1 MIKDKDMGKKLL
13 ESIETLNEAAYE
25 LYSMV
30 LNDNERLADF
40 VKTMQAL
47 LIGIKGNVTGL
58 VVEEPAL
65 KCNLLVD
72 NALATLEKL
81 DGISEKK
88 RKLGIIKNE
97 LIPEIGEAYVDL
109 LFWGGCFPDPDAM
122 FEYYNNQMKEF
133 YPAPETD
140 KGRYRYDLSVA
151 VMANTDVEQVEKC
164 LKSLNDAVPEE
175 LRCEY
180 ILFNDGAG
188 EKVAKYFDD
197 LADKNV
203 KVINYKH
210 RTNAPSV
217 IYQLVEGKDVLFLTT
232 ENILSKTAVSNMMK
246 CLTSDKK
253 IGAVCPAFVEEDKLD
268 DTESNEYLWHQKSE
282 LNTDV
287 VLAPSNEILMPTMLG
302 AYFPFMAK
310 RYTEFSSKAMSLI
323 GRRNGKLLYE
333 AGDALAYRVHKEK
346 DEDIVL
352 EGIKQFERIMGINP
366 MLDQDVDQDLLSGL
380 DFENKEKRIDIL
392 GINSSFGINLLA
404 IQDRVRE
411 ESKNLRTNIYSLNE
425 VEAYERDLEA
435 IAKKG
440 RFISDWDK
448 DFDKCFPNARFDYIV
463 MEKTNDKLLD
473 LMLLLKLLE
482 RLKDGGSLAI
492 HTAEEMPLSDY
503 EPRKVVGDWQILY
516 KQSDE

>member
-1 MIKDKDMGKKLL
+1 MIKDKEMGKKLL

-30 LNDNERLADF
+30 LNDNERLDDF

-58 VVEEPAL
+58 VVAEPAL

-72 NALATLEKL
+72 NALDTLEKL

-88 RKLGIIKNE
+88 RKLGMIKNE

-180 ILFNDGAG
+180 VLFNDGAG

-210 RTNAPSV
+210 QTNAPSV
-217 IYQLVEGKDVLFLTT
+217 IYQLVEGKKVLFLTT

-246 CLTSDKK
+246 CLTSNKK
-253 IGAVCPAFVEEDKLD
+253 IGAVCPAYVEEDKLD
-268 DTESNEYLWHQKSE
+268 DAESNEYLWHQKSE

-333 AGDALAYRVHKEK
+333 AGDALAYRLPRENDK
-346 DEDIVL
+346 DIEL
-352 EGIKQFERIMGINP
+352 EGVRQFERIMGINP
-366 MLDQDVDQDLLSGL
+366 LLDQDVDEKLLSGL
-380 DFENKEKRIDIL
+380 DFSGKEKRVDIL
-392 GINSSFGINLLA
+392 GIDSSFGVNLMA
-404 IQDRVRE
+404 IQDKVRE
-411 ESKNLRTNIYSLNE
+411 KSHNLRTNIYSLTE
-425 VEAYERDLEA
+425 QETYARDLEA
-435 IAKKG
+435 IAKKAKVV
-440 RFISDWDK
+440 SNWDRE
-448 DFDKCFPNARFDYIV
+448 FDKCFPNARFDYIV
-463 MEKTNDKLLD
+463 MEQVSDELLD
-473 LMLLLKLLE
+473 LMFLLKLLE
-482 RLKDGGSLAI
+482 RLKDGGALAI
-492 HTAEEMPLSDY
+492 HTADEMPLSDY
-503 EPRKVVGDWQILY
+503 EPKKVMGDWQILY
-516 KQSDE
+516 R

>member
-1 MIKDKDMGKKLL
+1 M
-13 ESIETLNEAAYE
+13 
-25 LYSMV
+25 
-30 LNDNERLADF
+30 
-40 VKTMQAL
+40 
-47 LIGIKGNVTGL
+47 
-58 VVEEPAL
+58 
-65 KCNLLVD
+65 
-72 NALATLEKL
+72 
-81 DGISEKK
+81 
-88 RKLGIIKNE
+88 
-97 LIPEIGEAYVDL
+97 
-109 LFWGGCFPDPDAM
+109 
-122 FEYYNNQMKEF
+122 
-133 YPAPETD
+133 
-140 KGRYRYDLSVA
+140 SVA
-151 VMANTDVEQVEKC
+151 VMANNDVEQVDKC
-164 LKSLNDAVPEE
+164 LKSLNDAVPEG

-180 ILFNDGAG
+180 VLFNDGAG
-188 EKVAKYFDD
+188 EKVAKYFDG

-210 RTNAPSV
+210 QTNAPSV
-217 IYQLVEGKDVLFLTT
+217 IYQLVEGKYVLFLTT

-253 IGAVCPAFVEEDKLD
+253 IGAVCPAFVEEDKLND
-268 DTESNEYLWHQKSE
+268 AESNEYLWHQKSE
-282 LNTDV
+282 LNTDA
-287 VLAPSNEILMPTMLG
+287 VLARSNEILIPTMLG

-333 AGDALAYRVHKEK
+333 AGDALACRVHKEKDEK

-366 MLDQDVDQDLLSGL
+366 MLEQDVDQDLLSGL
-380 DFENKEKRIDIL
+380 DFKNKGKRVDIL

-425 VEAYERDLEA
+425 EEAYERDLET
-435 IAKKG
+435 IAKKS
-440 RFISDWDK
+440 RFISDWDR

-482 RLKDGGSLAI
+482 RLKDGGAMAI

-503 EPRKVVGDWQILY
+503 EPRKVIGDWQILY

>member
-1 MIKDKDMGKKLL
+1 MISNDSEQKD
-13 ESIETLNEAAYE
+13 E
-25 LYSMV
+25 
-30 LNDNERLADF
+30 F
-40 VKTMQAL
+40 VRTMQMLLLNLKGNFTALVIENPAMKANL
-47 LIGIKGNVTGL
+47 LI
-58 VVEEPAL
+58 
-65 KCNLLVD
+65 D
-72 NALATLEKL
+72 NALATLGRL
-81 DGISEKK
+81 DSEDKAASL
-88 RKLGIIKNE
+88 RLVKNE

-180 ILFNDGAG
+180 VLFNDGAG

-323 GRRNGKLLYE
+323 GRRNGKLL

-366 MLDQDVDQDLLSGL
+366 MLKQDVDQDLLSEL
-380 DFENKEKRIDIL
+380 DFKNKEKRVDIL

-425 VEAYERDLEA
+425 EEAYERDLEA

-473 LMLLLKLLE
+473 LMLLLKLFE

-516 KQSDE
+516 R

>member
-1 MIKDKDMGKKLL
+1 MIKDKEMGNKLL

-25 LYSMV
+25 LYTMV
-30 LNDNERLADF
+30 LNDSERAADF

-47 LIGIKGNVTGL
+47 LIGIKGNITSL

-72 NALATLEKL
+72 NALDTLDRFGET
-81 DGISEKK
+81 STKK

-140 KGRYRYDLSVA
+140 KGHYRYDLSVA
-151 VMANTDVEQVEKC
+151 VMANTDIEQIEKC
-164 LKSLNDAVPEE
+164 LESVNAAIPEG

-180 ILFNDGAG
+180 VLFNDGAG
-188 EKVAKYFDD
+188 EKIENYFDD
-197 LADKNV
+197 FADKNV

-210 RTNAPSV
+210 KTNASSV
-217 IYQLVEGKDVLFLTT
+217 LYQLVEGKYVLFLTT
-232 ENILSKTAVSNMMK
+232 ENILSKKAIFNMMK

-253 IGAVCPAFVEEDKLD
+253 IGAVCPAFVEENKLND
-268 DTESNEYLWHQKSE
+268 AESNEYLWHQKSE

-287 VLAPSNEILMPTMLG
+287 VLARSNEILMPTMLG

-333 AGDALAYRVHKEK
+333 AGDSLAYKVHKEK

-380 DFENKEKRIDIL
+380 DFKNKEKRIDIL

-425 VEAYERDLEA
+425 EEAYERDLEA

-482 RLKDGGSLAI
+482 RLKDGGAMAI

-503 EPRKVVGDWQILY
+503 EPRKIVGDWQILY
-516 KQSDE
+516 K

>member
-1 MIKDKDMGKKLL
+1 
-13 ESIETLNEAAYE
+13 
-25 LYSMV
+25 
-30 LNDNERLADF
+30 
-40 VKTMQAL
+40 
-47 LIGIKGNVTGL
+47 
-58 VVEEPAL
+58 
-65 KCNLLVD
+65 
-72 NALATLEKL
+72 
-81 DGISEKK
+81 
-88 RKLGIIKNE
+88 
-97 LIPEIGEAYVDL
+97 
-109 LFWGGCFPDPDAM
+109 
-122 FEYYNNQMKEF
+122 
-133 YPAPETD
+133 
-140 KGRYRYDLSVA
+140 
-151 VMANTDVEQVEKC
+151 MANTDIEQIEKC
-164 LKSLNDAVPEE
+164 LESVNAAIPEG

-180 ILFNDGAG
+180 VLFNDGAG
-188 EKVAKYFDD
+188 EKIENYFDD

-210 RTNAPSV
+210 KTNASSV
-217 IYQLVEGKDVLFLTT
+217 LYQLVEGKYVLFLTT
-232 ENILSKTAVSNMMK
+232 ENILSKKAIFNMMK

-253 IGAVCPAFVEEDKLD
+253 IGAVCPAFVEENKLND
-268 DTESNEYLWHQKSE
+268 AESNEYLWHQKSE

-287 VLAPSNEILMPTMLG
+287 VLARSNEILMPTMLG

-333 AGDALAYRVHKEK
+333 AGDSLAYKVHKEK

-380 DFENKEKRIDIL
+380 DFKNKEKRIDIL

-425 VEAYERDLEA
+425 EEAYERDLEA

-482 RLKDGGSLAI
+482 RLKDGGAMAI

-503 EPRKVVGDWQILY
+503 EPRKIVGDWQILY
-516 KQSDE
+516 K

>member
-1 MIKDKDMGKKLL
+1 MIKDKEMGKKLL

-30 LNDNERLADF
+30 LNDSEQAADF
-40 VKTMQAL
+40 VKTMQTL
-47 LIGIKGNVTGL
+47 LIGIKGNVTSL
-58 VVEEPAL
+58 VVKEPAL

-72 NALATLEKL
+72 NALNTLGKL
-81 DGISEKK
+81 GEISEKK

-109 LFWGGCFPDPDAM
+109 LFWGGCFPDLDVM

-133 YPAPETD
+133 YPVPETD

-151 VMANTDVEQVEKC
+151 VMANTDVEQIEKC
-164 LKSLNDAVPEE
+164 LESVNAAIPEG

-180 ILFNDGAG
+180 VLFNDGAG
-188 EKVAKYFDD
+188 EKVANYFDN

-210 RTNAPSV
+210 QTNAPSV
-217 IYQLVEGKDVLFLTT
+217 IYQLVEGKYVLFLTT
-232 ENILSKTAVSNMMK
+232 ENILSKTAIFNLLK

-253 IGAVCPAFVEEDKLD
+253 IGAVCPAFVEEDKLND
-268 DTESNEYLWHQKSE
+268 AESNEYLWHQKSE
-282 LNTDV
+282 LNTNV
-287 VLAPSNEILMPTMLG
+287 VLAKSNEILIPTMLG

-333 AGDALAYRVHKEK
+333 AGDSLAYKVHKEK

-366 MLDQDVDQDLLSGL
+366 ILEQDADQDLLSGL
-380 DFENKEKRIDIL
+380 DFKNKEKRVDIL
-392 GINSSFGINLLA
+392 GIDSGFGVNLLA

-425 VEAYERDLEA
+425 EEAYERDLES

-482 RLKDGGSLAI
+482 RLKDGGAMAI

-503 EPRKVVGDWQILY
+503 ESRKVIGDWQILY
-516 KQSDE
+516 R

>member
-1 MIKDKDMGKKLL
+1 MIKDKEMGKKLL

-30 LNDNERLADF
+30 LNDNERLDDF

-58 VVEEPAL
+58 VVAEPAL

-72 NALATLEKL
+72 NALDTLEKL

-88 RKLGIIKNE
+88 RKLGMIKNE

-180 ILFNDGAG
+180 VLFNDGAG

-210 RTNAPSV
+210 QTNAPSV
-217 IYQLVEGKDVLFLTT
+217 IYQLVEGKKVLFLTT

-246 CLTSDKK
+246 CLTSNKK
-253 IGAVCPAFVEEDKLD
+253 IGAVCPAYVEEDKLD
-268 DTESNEYLWHQKSE
+268 DAESNEYLWHQKSE

-333 AGDALAYRVHKEK
+333 AGDALAYRLPRENDK
-346 DEDIVL
+346 DIEL
-352 EGIKQFERIMGINP
+352 EGVRQFERIMGINP
-366 MLDQDVDQDLLSGL
+366 LLDQDVDEKLLSGL
-380 DFENKEKRIDIL
+380 DFSGKEKRVDIL
-392 GINSSFGINLLA
+392 GIDSSFGVNLMA
-404 IQDRVRE
+404 IQDKVRE
-411 ESKNLRTNIYSLNE
+411 KSHNLRTNIYSLTE
-425 VEAYERDLEA
+425 QETYARDLEA
-435 IAKKG
+435 IAKKAKVV
-440 RFISDWDK
+440 SNWDRE
-448 DFDKCFPNARFDYIV
+448 FDKCFPNARFDYIV
-463 MEKTNDKLLD
+463 MEQVSDELLD
-473 LMLLLKLLE
+473 LMFLLKLLE
-482 RLKDGGSLAI
+482 RLKDGGALAI
-492 HTAEEMPLSDY
+492 HTADEMPLSDY
-503 EPRKVVGDWQILY
+503 EPKKVVGDWQILY
-516 KQSDE
+516 R

>member
-1 MIKDKDMGKKLL
+1 MIKDKEMGKKLL

-30 LNDNERLADF
+30 LNDNERLDDF

-58 VVEEPAL
+58 VVAEPAL

-72 NALATLEKL
+72 NALDTLEKL

-88 RKLGIIKNE
+88 RELGMIKNE

-180 ILFNDGAG
+180 VLFNDGAG

-210 RTNAPSV
+210 QTNAPSV
-217 IYQLVEGKDVLFLTT
+217 IYQLVEGKKVLFLTT

-246 CLTSDKK
+246 CLTSNKK
-253 IGAVCPAFVEEDKLD
+253 IGAVCPAYVEEDKLD
-268 DTESNEYLWHQKSE
+268 DAESNEYLWHQKSE

-333 AGDALAYRVHKEK
+333 AGDALAYRLPRENDK
-346 DEDIVL
+346 DIEL
-352 EGIKQFERIMGINP
+352 EGVRQFERIMGINP
-366 MLDQDVDQDLLSGL
+366 LLDQDVDEKLLSGL
-380 DFENKEKRIDIL
+380 DFSGKEKRVDIL
-392 GINSSFGINLLA
+392 GIDSSFGVNLMA
-404 IQDRVRE
+404 IQDKVRE
-411 ESKNLRTNIYSLNE
+411 KSHNLRTNIYSLTE
-425 VEAYERDLEA
+425 QETYARDLEA
-435 IAKKG
+435 IAKKAKVV
-440 RFISDWDK
+440 SNWDRE
-448 DFDKCFPNARFDYIV
+448 FDKCFPNARFDYIV
-463 MEKTNDKLLD
+463 MEQVSDELLD
-473 LMLLLKLLE
+473 LMFLLKLLE
-482 RLKDGGSLAI
+482 RLKDGGALAI
-492 HTAEEMPLSDY
+492 HTADQMPLSDY
-503 EPRKVVGDWQILY
+503 EPKKVVGDWQILY
-516 KQSDE
+516 R

>member
-30 LNDNERLADF
+30 LNDNERLDDF
-40 VKTMQAL
+40 VKTMQTL

-72 NALATLEKL
+72 NALDTLEKL

-109 LFWGGCFPDPDAM
+109 LFWGGCFPDSDAM

-164 LKSLNDAVPEE
+164 LKSLNDAVPEG

-180 ILFNDGAG
+180 VLFNDGAG

-210 RTNAPSV
+210 QTNAPSV

-268 DTESNEYLWHQKSE
+268 DDESNEYLWHQKSE

-287 VLAPSNEILMPTMLG
+287 ILAPSNEILIPTMLG
-302 AYFPFMAK
+302 AYFPFIAK

-323 GRRNGKLLYE
+323 GRRNGKFLYE
-333 AGDALAYRVHKEK
+333 AGDALAYRLPRENDK
-346 DEDIVL
+346 DIEL
-352 EGIKQFERIMGINP
+352 EGVRQFERIMGINP
-366 MLDQDVDQDLLSGL
+366 LLDQDVDEKLLSGL
-380 DFENKEKRIDIL
+380 DFSGKEKRVDIL
-392 GINSSFGINLLA
+392 GIDSSFGVNLMA
-404 IQDRVRE
+404 IQDKVRE
-411 ESKNLRTNIYSLNE
+411 KSHNLRTNIYSLTE
-425 VEAYERDLEA
+425 QETYARDLEA
-435 IAKKG
+435 IAKKAKVV
-440 RFISDWDK
+440 SNWDRE
-448 DFDKCFPNARFDYIV
+448 FDKCFPNARFDYIV
-463 MEKTNDKLLD
+463 MEQVSDELLD
-473 LMLLLKLLE
+473 LMFLLKLLE
-482 RLKDGGSLAI
+482 RLKDGGALAI
-492 HTAEEMPLSDY
+492 HTADEMPLSDY

-516 KQSDE
+516 K

>member
-1 MIKDKDMGKKLL
+1 MIKDKEMGNKLL

-25 LYSMV
+25 LYTMV
-30 LNDNERLADF
+30 LNDSERAADF

-47 LIGIKGNVTGL
+47 LIGIKGNITSL

-72 NALATLEKL
+72 NTLDTL
-81 DGISEKK
+81 DRFGETSTKK

-140 KGRYRYDLSVA
+140 KGHYRYDLSVA
-151 VMANTDVEQVEKC
+151 VMANTDIEQIEKC
-164 LKSLNDAVPEE
+164 LESVNAAIPEG

-180 ILFNDGAG
+180 VLFNDGAG
-188 EKVAKYFDD
+188 EKIENYFDD

-210 RTNAPSV
+210 KTNASSV
-217 IYQLVEGKDVLFLTT
+217 LYQLVEGKYVLFLTT
-232 ENILSKTAVSNMMK
+232 ENILSKKAIFNMMK

-253 IGAVCPAFVEEDKLD
+253 IGAVCPAFVEENKLND
-268 DTESNEYLWHQKSE
+268 AESNEYLWHQKSE

-287 VLAPSNEILMPTMLG
+287 VLARSNEILMPTMLG

-333 AGDALAYRVHKEK
+333 AGDSLAYKVHKEK

-366 MLDQDVDQDLLSGL
+366 MLNQDVDQDLLSGL
-380 DFENKEKRIDIL
+380 DFKNKEKRIDIL

-425 VEAYERDLEA
+425 EEAYERDLEA

-482 RLKDGGSLAI
+482 RLKDGGAMAI

-503 EPRKVVGDWQILY
+503 EPRKIVGDWQILY
-516 KQSDE
+516 K

>member
-1 MIKDKDMGKKLL
+1 MIKDKEMGKKLL

-30 LNDNERLADF
+30 LNDNERLDDF

-58 VVEEPAL
+58 VVAEPAL

-72 NALATLEKL
+72 NALDTLEKL

-88 RKLGIIKNE
+88 RKLGMIKNE

-180 ILFNDGAG
+180 VLFNDGAG

-210 RTNAPSV
+210 QTNAPSV
-217 IYQLVEGKDVLFLTT
+217 IYQLVEGKKVLFLTT

-246 CLTSDKK
+246 CLTSNKK
-253 IGAVCPAFVEEDKLD
+253 IGAVCPAYVEEDKLD
-268 DTESNEYLWHQKSE
+268 DAESNEYLWHQKSE

-333 AGDALAYRVHKEK
+333 AGDALAYRLPRENDK
-346 DEDIVL
+346 DIEL
-352 EGIKQFERIMGINP
+352 EGVRQFERIMGINP
-366 MLDQDVDQDLLSGL
+366 LLDQDVDEKLLSGL
-380 DFENKEKRIDIL
+380 DFSGKEKRVDIL
-392 GINSSFGINLLA
+392 GIDSSFGVNLMA
-404 IQDRVRE
+404 IQDKVRE
-411 ESKNLRTNIYSLNE
+411 KSHNLRTNIYSLTE
-425 VEAYERDLEA
+425 QETYARDLEA
-435 IAKKG
+435 IAKKAKVV
-440 RFISDWDK
+440 SNWDRE
-448 DFDKCFPNARFDYIV
+448 FDKCFPNARFDYIV
-463 MEKTNDKLLD
+463 MEQVSDELLD
-473 LMLLLKLLE
+473 LMFLLKLLE
-482 RLKDGGSLAI
+482 RLKDGGALAI
-492 HTAEEMPLSDY
+492 HTADEMPLSDY

-516 KQSDE
+516 R

>member
-1 MIKDKDMGKKLL
+1 MIKDKEMGKKLL

-30 LNDNERLADF
+30 LNDNERLDDF

-58 VVEEPAL
+58 VVAEPAL

-72 NALATLEKL
+72 NALDTLEKL

-88 RKLGIIKNE
+88 RKLGMIKNE

-180 ILFNDGAG
+180 VLFNDGAG

-210 RTNAPSV
+210 QTNAPSV
-217 IYQLVEGKDVLFLTT
+217 IYQLVEGKKVLFLTT

-246 CLTSDKK
+246 CLTSNKK
-253 IGAVCPAFVEEDKLD
+253 IGAVCPAYVEEDKLD
-268 DTESNEYLWHQKSE
+268 DAESNEYLWHQKSE

-302 AYFPFMAK
+302 SYFPFMAK

-333 AGDALAYRVHKEK
+333 AGDALAYRLPRENDK
-346 DEDIVL
+346 DIEL
-352 EGIKQFERIMGINP
+352 EGVRQFERIMGINP
-366 MLDQDVDQDLLSGL
+366 LLDQDVDEKLLSGL
-380 DFENKEKRIDIL
+380 DFSGKEKRVDIL
-392 GINSSFGINLLA
+392 GIDSSFGVNLMA
-404 IQDRVRE
+404 IQDKVRE
-411 ESKNLRTNIYSLNE
+411 KSHNLRTNIYSLTE
-425 VEAYERDLEA
+425 QETYARDLEA
-435 IAKKG
+435 IAKKAKVV
-440 RFISDWDK
+440 SNWDRE
-448 DFDKCFPNARFDYIV
+448 FDKCFPNARFDYIV
-463 MEKTNDKLLD
+463 MEQVSDELLD
-473 LMLLLKLLE
+473 LMFLLKLLE
-482 RLKDGGSLAI
+482 RLKDGGALAI
-492 HTAEEMPLSDY
+492 HTADEMPLSDY

-516 KQSDE
+516 R